1 MSLIKCKSNLS
12 LCGQWK
18 IKKVVVTQTFII
30 KYFTFILHIF
40 VQKKKFI
47 TAPNAFFVRGHRN
60 NF

>member
-1 MSLIKCKSNLS
+1 MSK
-12 LCGQWK
+12 GQL
-18 IKKVVVTQTFII
+18 KKVVVTQTIFI
-30 KYFTFILHIF
+30 KHFSFILYTF